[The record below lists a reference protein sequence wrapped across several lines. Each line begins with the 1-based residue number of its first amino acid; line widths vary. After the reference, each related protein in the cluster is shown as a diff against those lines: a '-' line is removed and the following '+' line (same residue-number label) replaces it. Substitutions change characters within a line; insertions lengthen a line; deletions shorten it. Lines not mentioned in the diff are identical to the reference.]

1 MEKTALKRLRADIEM
16 GLCGELS
23 FDTGEGSFTRRFY
36 PPSRL
41 ILLGGGHISQALC
54 AFASQ
59 LDFAVTVVDDR
70 PDFAN
75 SALFPTAEHIVCDSF
90 ETAVAGLNVT
100 QADYVAVLTR
110 GHRWDAD
117 CLRVLLKGRFP
128 FYLGLVGSRR
138 RVHGLMDRLEGEGY
152 DRSLMQ
158 RICTPIGL
166 PINAVTPKEIA
177 VSILAELIA
186 FRRREAR
193 EPSVLDR
200 TETDMS
206 VFDALL
212 APGEQVLAIV
222 VSEKGSVPVD
232 TGAMMAV
239 GRLGRTA
246 GTVGGGCGEYEV
258 ITQARRALRDGQS
271 RLISLDMTADTA
283 EDEGM
288 VCGGTMKLWL
298 EVCR

>member
-1 MEKTALKRLRADIEM
+1 MDKSEIAELRQSVVN
-16 GLCGELS
+16 GNCGELV
-23 FDTGEGSFTRRFY
+23 FDTGDGCFTRRFY

-41 ILLGGGHISQALC
+41 ILLGCGHISQALC
-54 AFASQ
+54 RFASE
-59 LDFAVTVVDDR
+59 LDFSVTVVDDR

-75 SALFPTAEHIVCDSF
+75 RALFPTADHIVCDSF
-90 ETAVAGLNVT
+90 EKAAAELNVT

-117 CLRVLLKGRFP
+117 CLRVLLGGKFP
-128 FYLGLVGSRR
+128 FYLGLVGSKR
-138 RVHGLMDRLEGEGY
+138 RVRGLMDKLESEGY
-152 DRSLMQ
+152 DRELMQ

-166 PINAVTPKEIA
+166 AINAVTPKEIA

-186 FRRREAR
+186 FRRREAK
-193 EPSVLDR
+193 EPAILDR

-212 APGEQVLAIV
+212 APGAQVLAVV

-232 TGAMMAV
+232 TGAMMSV
-239 GRLGRTA
+239 GPVGRTA

-258 ITQARRALRDGQS
+258 ITQARRALHDGRS

-283 EDEGM
+283 EEEGM
-288 VCGGTMKLWL
+288 VCGGTMQLWL

>member
-1 MEKTALKRLRADIEM
+1 MEKTALRKLRADIEM

-23 FDTGEGSFTRRFY
+23 FDTGEGRFTRRFY

-138 RVHGLMDRLEGEGY
+138 RVRGLMDRLEG
-152 DRSLMQ
+152 
-158 RICTPIGL
+158 
-166 PINAVTPKEIA
+166 
-177 VSILAELIA
+177 
-186 FRRREAR
+186 
-193 EPSVLDR
+193 
-200 TETDMS
+200 
-206 VFDALL
+206 
-212 APGEQVLAIV
+212 
-222 VSEKGSVPVD
+222 
-232 TGAMMAV
+232 
-239 GRLGRTA
+239 
-246 GTVGGGCGEYEV
+246 
-258 ITQARRALRDGQS
+258 
-271 RLISLDMTADTA
+271 
-283 EDEGM
+283 
-288 VCGGTMKLWL
+288 
-298 EVCR
+298 